1 MKTLI
6 ALFIFISA
14 QAFAANAKL
23 ESGHY
28 SIDPAHSKVGF
39 EISHLVISTV
49 EGRFNTYTGSV
60 DLGKNIEDTKV
71 EASIDAASV
80 DTGNADRDKHL
91 KSPDFFDVEKF
102 PKITFISKKVS
113 GSVDALKIQGDLTMH
128 GVTKP
133 ITLEGKYLGAVNDPF
148 GNTKT
153 AFQVKAKIK
162 RKDFGLVWSKVVE
175 AGPVVGDEVE
185 LELRIEAGKPIA
197 KK

>member
-1 MKTLI
+1 
-6 ALFIFISA
+6 
-14 QAFAANAKL
+14 
-23 ESGHY
+23 
-28 SIDPAHSKVGF
+28 
-39 EISHLVISTV
+39 
-49 EGRFNTYTGSV
+49 
-60 DLGKNIEDTKV
+60 
-71 EASIDAASV
+71 
-80 DTGNADRDKHL
+80 
-91 KSPDFFDVEKF
+91 
-102 PKITFISKKVS
+102 
-113 GSVDALKIQGDLTMH
+113 MH

-153 AFQVKAKIK
+153 AFQAKAKIK